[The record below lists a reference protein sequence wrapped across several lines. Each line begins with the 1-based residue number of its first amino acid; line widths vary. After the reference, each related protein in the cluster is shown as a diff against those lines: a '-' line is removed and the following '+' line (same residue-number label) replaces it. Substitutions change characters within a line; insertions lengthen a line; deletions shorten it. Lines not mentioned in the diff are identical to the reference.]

1 MYLFITLHKTRG
13 RMGFYRYN
21 LWQRMT
27 CITASPRCTWLPLV
41 ATMSETEV
49 DIVAA
54 TTGDLVQRM
63 SLPNGATVKEGVQ
76 FIQKKS

>member
-1 MYLFITLHKTRG
+1 MHL
-13 RMGFYRYN
+13 
-21 LWQRMT
+21 
-27 CITASPRCTWLPLV
+27 LPLV

-63 SLPNGATVKEGVQ
+63 SLPNGATVKEG
-76 FIQKKS
+76 FSSSKKILKDFWLHLF